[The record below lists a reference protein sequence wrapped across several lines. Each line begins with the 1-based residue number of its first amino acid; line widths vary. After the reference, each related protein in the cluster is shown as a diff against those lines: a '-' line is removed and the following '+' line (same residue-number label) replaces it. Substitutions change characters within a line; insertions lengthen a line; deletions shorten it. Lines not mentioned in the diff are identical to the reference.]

1 MTPLDT
7 VKKNLAD
14 LEGESALLTE
24 KILFELSELS
34 AIVYEKIKSDLQEEE
49 VETFF
54 HSSKAEAFLFSALE
68 DPDTPKEYFPLLRE
82 KRLLSF
88 SAQLAAFSV
97 FLAERLCDAF
107 PIKEEAKRETISSNK
122 RSATTSPSLAKG
134 FLFRRSCRSC

>member
-54 HSSKAEAFLFSALE
+54 HRPPQNSSEFS
-68 DPDTPKEYFPLLRE
+68 
-82 KRLLSF
+82 
-88 SAQLAAFSV
+88 
-97 FLAERLCDAF
+97 
-107 PIKEEAKRETISSNK
+107 
-122 RSATTSPSLAKG
+122 
-134 FLFRRSCRSC
+134 